1 MAFGS
6 MGMDYYVMGD
16 VPPQALA
23 RMLAAV
29 PARGMACRDFMQ
41 QSKGNAGGQ
50 ATCAWWA
57 KQGVLIAQGWFTQT
71 VPLVLGGCICFDAYL
86 SYTYSIY
93 IES

>member
-1 MAFGS
+1 MGLAFGS

-57 KQGVLIAQGWFTQT
+57 KQRGADSPGLVHPNSALGVGWLHLF
-71 VPLVLGGCICFDAYL
+71 
-86 SYTYSIY
+86 
-93 IES
+93 